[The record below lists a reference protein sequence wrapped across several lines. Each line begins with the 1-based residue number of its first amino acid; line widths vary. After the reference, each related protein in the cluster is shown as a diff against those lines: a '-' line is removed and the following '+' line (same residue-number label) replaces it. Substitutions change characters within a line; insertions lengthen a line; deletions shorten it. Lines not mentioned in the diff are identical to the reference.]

1 MARFQ
6 FKFATVERVRKQRE
20 EEALRVLGDMQRAYQ
35 AAISHKN
42 KLLSDLAEA
51 LVRRENLGQ
60 KPVGIVAFKTEQDF
74 IVGTKQRALQ
84 ADQRILRARR
94 SVEKALRTYM
104 AARQQTRMVEVL
116 REKAF
121 ADWRKEQAKKE
132 QRQLDELYVMR
143 ARMAGVVA

>member
-1 MARFQ
+1 
-6 FKFATVERVRKQRE
+6 
-20 EEALRVLGDMQRAYQ
+20 MQRAYQ